1 MLQFDM
7 QKVRVAI
14 VGMGYWGPKIARV
27 LHLDPNYDLVGVSD
41 LNPNL
46 AADQLLKIGISNVPI
61 LPDYQDLIAC
71 NMDIVVI
78 AVPPQAH
85 ILISNFFLSRKIS
98 VFVEKPFGLSQTDR
112 EKMVL
117 LAQKNNVRLFVD
129 HTYLFS
135 PEFLAVKEAVSLG
148 EIGPIN
154 FYTSS
159 RVNLGLLQE
168 STNVVE
174 DLMIHDLAILDALKG
189 ETPIRVSCVGNRIKP
204 SRQIG
209 TAFANLIY
217 ADDFIANLSV
227 SWHSPVK
234 IRQINIVGQSGAI
247 TWNDT
252 SGSDRVKIYSSR
264 IENDLTPE
272 DFRISYHLGDGRI
285 PRIAGIEPLIKEFQ
299 EIFFAL
305 TSESYP
311 RTELA
316 NGESHIIRT
325 GKTLEALTRSLL
337 IGEPVNVE

>member
-1 MLQFDM
+1 MP
-7 QKVRVAI
+7 KVRVSV

-27 LHLDPNYDLVGVSD
+27 LHLDPNYELVGVSD

-61 LPDYQDLIAC
+61 VSDYEELVTFNLDLVI
-71 NMDIVVI
+71 I
-78 AVPPQAH
+78 AVPPQVH
-85 ILISNFFLSRKIS
+85 ILISNFFLSQKVS
-98 VFVEKPFGLSQTDR
+98 VFVEKPFGLSQLDR
-112 EKMVL
+112 EKMVA
-117 LAQKNNVRLFVD
+117 LAQKNNVRIFVD

-135 PEFLAVKEAVSLG
+135 PEFLAVKDAVIAG

-189 ETPIRVSCVGNRIKP
+189 ETPIRVSCIGNRIKP

-264 IENDLTPE
+264 IENNLTPE

-285 PRIAGIEPLIKEFQ
+285 PRIAGIEPLVKEFQ
-299 EIFFAL
+299 EIFLAL
-305 TSESYP
+305 TSETKP
-311 RTELA
+311 KTELP
-316 NGESHIIRT
+316 NGESHMIRT
-325 GKTLEALTRSLL
+325 GKTLEALTRSLQ
-337 IGEPVNVE
+337 IKEPVNVK